1 MENNYCLNVMGF
13 SIQTDKVLEYRQ
25 PDIVVLK
32 NKRNAKLSILQSL
45 EIKRLK
51 SKERLK
57 VLKC

>member
-1 MENNYCLNVMGF
+1 MGF

-32 NKRNAKLSILQSL
+32 NKRNAKLSILKSL

-51 SKERLK
+51 SKEQLK

>member
-1 MENNYCLNVMGF
+1 MGF

-25 PDIVVLK
+25 PDIVVSK
-32 NKRNAKLSILQSL
+32 NKGNAKLSILKSL

-51 SKERLK
+51 SKEQLK